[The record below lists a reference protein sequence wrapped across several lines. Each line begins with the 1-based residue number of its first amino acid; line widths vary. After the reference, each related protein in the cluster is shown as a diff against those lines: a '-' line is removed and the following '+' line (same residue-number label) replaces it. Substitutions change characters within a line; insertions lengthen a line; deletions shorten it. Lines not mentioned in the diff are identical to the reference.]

1 MRILDSEH
9 AKILKENEK
18 KEKKQVQA
26 KVVKKAPKWQKQ
38 SEEFRAAIKNTGDG
52 PSVPVKLNYDD
63 YTHCQY
69 CNKKYNQQA
78 YDKHL
83 NFCMKKAKE
92 SSLKPKLTSN
102 SNLKPNLNMKFKK

>member
-1 MRILDSEH
+1 MRILDPEH

-18 KEKKQVQA
+18 KDKKQIQT

-52 PSVPVKLNYDD
+52 PSSVPVKLNYDD

-78 YDKHL
+78 YEKHL

-92 SSLKPKLTSN
+92 STMKPKPN
-102 SNLKPNLNMKFKK
+102 VSNLKPNLNVKFKK